1 MKLKVYMHSGEE
13 YEIEVDEYNATEL
26 NEQRND
32 ETISSILIGEY
43 SLSRINIR
51 DVIPIKENA
60 PTEEPI
66 EEEQPETEEPTEEQ
80 PEEIVN

>member
-1 MKLKVYMHSGEE
+1 MKVKVYMHSGEE

-32 ETISSILIGEY
+32 ETISSILIGDY

-51 DVIPIKENA
+51 DVIPLIEQ
-60 PTEEPI
+60 TEEEPIQEEPVLEPI
-66 EEEQPETEEPTEEQ
+66 EEPEQEFS
-80 PEEIVN
+80 

>member
-13 YEIEVDEYNATEL
+13 YEIEVEEYNAAEL

-32 ETISSILIGEY
+32 ETLSSILIGDY

-51 DVIPIKENA
+51 DVVPIR
-60 PTEEPI
+60 EES
-66 EEEQPETEEPTEEQ
+66 
-80 PEEIVN
+80 N

>member
-1 MKLKVYMHSGEE
+1 MKVKVYMHSGEE

-32 ETISSILIGEY
+32 ETISSILIGDY

-51 DVIPIKENA
+51 DVIPLIEQA
-60 PTEEPI
+60 EEEPIQEEPVLEPI
-66 EEEQPETEEPTEEQ
+66 EEPEQEFS
-80 PEEIVN
+80 

>member
-13 YEIEVDEYNATEL
+13 YEIEVDEYSAEEL

-32 ETISSILIGEY
+32 ETISSILIGDY

-51 DVIPIKENA
+51 DVIPMKEQ
-60 PTEEPI
+60 TEEEPI
-66 EEEQPETEEPTEEQ
+66 QEEPDLEPIDEPEEEFS
-80 PEEIVN
+80 

>member
-1 MKLKVYMHSGEE
+1 MKVKVYMHSGEE

-32 ETISSILIGEY
+32 EIISSILIGDY

-51 DVIPIKENA
+51 DVIPLIEQ
-60 PTEEPI
+60 TEEEPIQEEPVLEPI
-66 EEEQPETEEPTEEQ
+66 EEPEQEFS
-80 PEEIVN
+80 